1 MKMRRTK
8 CGLSAHSATGGSTK
22 AVYCQTISFRHK
34 IRTSYALTATNALQ
48 GEGQSENSCSM
59 LNWFYNSAH
68 LN

>member
-22 AVYCQTISFRHK
+22 AVYCQTISFCHK

-48 GEGQSENSCSM
+48 GKGQSKNSCSM